1 MLDLANSK
9 TGNYQIR
16 PFLNLLF
23 FKLPTTTNKDYI
35 SVVTFVSDMLNQ
47 DSTQV
52 ADMRDIKSDPRDSIN
67 MTLIDQDALLL
78 TSSKQCYRSSI
89 SND

>member
-9 TGNYQIR
+9 TGNYEIR

-52 ADMRDIKSDPRDSIN
+52 ADMRDIKSDPREIFDKY
-67 MTLIDQDALLL
+67 DVD
-78 TSSKQCYRSSI
+78 RSGCI
-89 SND
+89 TFDEFKAMLPQFNFK